1 MPIPLSLPSLQVLSG
16 RRLLYGWEALCGCD
30 QDSSAYWPQDIG
42 THSFIHVFVPPSLS
56 SSRSTRVSLCPLY
69 PTTKT
74 LQLAVRRCT
83 HLWHR
88 NIDFPTL
95 RLRTPPGPISLGLCS
110 GCFCSGVMVQMV
122 SSMRLASL
130 LSRPLPF
137 HLSVEQNQNLG
148 FLEKYCHC

>member
-42 THSFIHVFVPPSLS
+42 THSFIPVSVPPSLA

-74 LQLAVRRCT
+74 PQLALRRCT
-83 HLWHR
+83 RLWHR

-95 RLRTPPGPISLGLCS
+95 RLRTPPGPISPGLSVLWLLLLWCH
-110 GCFCSGVMVQMV
+110 GADGLLHEACFPSV
-122 SSMRLASL
+122 SSP
-130 LSRPLPF
+130 PLPF
-137 HLSVEQNQNLG
+137 I
-148 FLEKYCHC
+148 C